1 MCAVHCIFGWGQ
13 CNVYIFGCIALH
25 IWMGAVECIY
35 LIALHCIFVLG
46 HCNAH
51 VWLHCIYSVTDAV
64 QRLFGSSAM
73 HIFGCK
79 RCAVQCAV
87 HICFCFKTA
96 SVEYLV
102 CGESASNW
110 VRPVGVW

>member
-1 MCAVHCIFGWGQ
+1 MQCTAYLDGAVQCIYIWLHRTAYLDGGSAM
-13 CNVYIFGCIALH
+13 YIFGCIVVH
-25 IWMGAVECIY
+25 IWMGAVQCIYWVTLDCIY
-35 LIALHCIFVLG
+35 LVR
-46 HCNAH
+46 
-51 VWLHCIYSVTDAV
+51 DAV
-64 QRLFGSSAM
+64 QGLFGSSAM

-79 RCAVQCAV
+79 RCAV